1 MRIELPKKHYS
12 YSNYRLLVETLL
24 KDGKVTGNNQSNE
37 WVDYTRLN
45 LQRMHRWEKTYVP
58 SSILEEKISRLNK
71 PTNWVIITEGWCGD
85 AAQQCPVISKWAT
98 LNPLI
103 SAHFVL
109 RDENPQLMDLF
120 LTNGSRSIPI
130 WICADEQW
138 NVMWT
143 WGPRPEEA
151 AQLLRALKE
160 SGVDDVEKK
169 RQLHAWYAAN
179 KQAAFEQEVELL
191 LV

>member
-1 MRIELPKKHYS
+1 MKIELPRKHYS
-12 YSNYRLLVETLL
+12 YSNYRLLIETLL
-24 KDGKVTGNNQSNE
+24 KEGKVTGNDQSDA
-37 WVDYTRLN
+37 WVEYTRLN

-58 SSILEEKISRLNK
+58 SLVLEEKIARLNK
-71 PTNWVIITEGWCGD
+71 PINWVIIAEGWCGD
-85 AAQQCPVISKWAT
+85 AAQQCPIISKLAA

-109 RDENPQLMDLF
+109 RDENPQLIDLF

-151 AQLLRALKE
+151 SQLLKLLKQE
-160 SGVDDVEKK
+160 GADDTEKK